1 MCGISGVYCIKG
13 SINGKAYYEAHSL
26 LAHRGP
32 DDEGFLGVSAI
43 DSISLSKYKGNDTIG
58 EFSQLQHIKE
68 AGLFSC
74 ILGHRRLSILDL
86 SSNGHQPF
94 DFDHLSL
101 IFNGEIF
108 NYIEIRDVLIAKG
121 YRFKSSSDTEVVI
134 KAFHF
139 WGEECFNRFNG
150 MWALSIYDFKKNSLI
165 LSRDRFGQKPLFYSF
180 ENNILAFASENKFIR
195 KLNIVENSIDKNSIK
210 TFIET
215 SVQDQDEATAYTHI
229 KNLLPGHSLSVSA
242 TGLQVKKY
250 WKFQP
255 TYSKDLSSDAK
266 DLFKCNFEDALKLR
280 MRSDVPVGSL
290 LSGGLDST
298 VIASALGHLDLLNES
313 FEVFSAVFEEER
325 FSEQKYIE
333 ETTKDLGLKSHYIFP
348 KPDDVID
355 YLPKLLHHMEMPFRS
370 VAVISQ
376 HLIYKF
382 IKENSGI
389 KVVLNGQGADEAF
402 GGYTTDLYNLIIA
415 DLGRGGLSNA
425 IASSKLLRG
434 SRKISTRQ
442 LLGSVLKRCSL
453 GMFSRSYYNKK
464 SFSHISF
471 SALKE
476 YLKYD
481 DRNSMTYG
489 IEARAPFMDYKL
501 MEFAFSISHQEKN
514 NKSLIREYAK
524 GKAPDLVLN
533 RKDKMGFV
541 SPQEVWQAQQLKPYI
556 SETYKKLSKGDN
568 ILDMDK
574 ENKILKNY
582 FSTSQEWQRVW
593 RVFCYGYWLNTNLN

>member
-1 MCGISGVYCIKG
+1 VCGISGVYCIKG

-266 DLFKCNFEDALKLR
+266 DLFKSNFEDALKLR

>member
-1 MCGISGVYCIKG
+1 VCGISGVYCIKG